1 MGGSHVMRLAPLYR
15 LQFTG
20 IQGVGR
26 NRRRSAHCLLTAAGL
41 LTAAVLRQAFGVPVE
56 RSASSVSAGMGLQ
69 SRPCKTRTF
78 WTKKLKEVERDAI
91 CSSFT
96 EGFDTADLTA
106 LLEELA

>member
-26 NRRRSAHCLLTAAGL
+26 NTRRSAHCL

>member
-1 MGGSHVMRLAPLYR
+1 MRLAPLYR
-15 LQFTG
+15 MQFTG

-26 NRRRSAHCLLTAAGL
+26 NRRRSAHCLLAG
-41 LTAAVLRQAFGVPVE
+41 AVLRQAFGVTVV
-56 RSASSVSAGMGLQ
+56 RSASSVRAGMGLHT
-69 SRPCKTRTF
+69 RPCKTRTF